1 MMNSGS
7 IQSINDPMST
17 TSTIQT
23 EEELKV
29 GPSTPSNF
37 AKGNQKASVLG
48 SDRFRRMSRAVS
60 MSIELSTKHHKQDEP
75 VDQCCGMK
83 CSPEIKTLVI
93 TMTLFGTITAAQ
105 TAAAFMANSLALLGD
120 CASMFVDTLS
130 YAANI
135 MGECIETEE
144 HRKIRN
150 QLVASGLSLCV
161 LLAITIWVSVEAL
174 TRLINPADDDDDD
187 VNAYIVFGFALGGL
201 LFDLASF
208 CAFYMNHREDRNETE
223 ELNMNSALLHVFSD
237 SLRSTTTLLESLL
250 IWIWNFNGADTDAWA
265 SLIVSGLILIGASGA
280 IISWIREV
288 TEYMYMPKVGKQS
301 LLNKGL
307 LDGNDAENVV
317 TY

>member
-1 MMNSGS
+1 MLN
-7 IQSINDPMST
+7 T
-17 TSTIQT
+17 TGRLSRI
-23 EEELKV
+23 
-29 GPSTPSNF
+29 
-37 AKGNQKASVLG
+37 
-48 SDRFRRMSRAVS
+48 SRAVS
-60 MSIELSTKHHKQDEP
+60 ISVELSHKHHKPDY
-75 VDQCCGMK
+75 DHRCCGVKM
-83 CSPEIKTLVI
+83 SPEIRTLLI
-93 TMTLFGTITAAQ
+93 TMVLFGTITTAQ
-105 TAAAFMANSLALLGD
+105 TVAAFIANSLALLGD

-144 HRKIRN
+144 RRKVRN
-150 QLVASGLSLCV
+150 QLIASGLSLCV

-223 ELNMNSALLHVFSD
+223 ELNMNTALLHVFSD

-250 IWIWNFNGADTDAWA
+250 IWIWGFDGANTDAWA
-265 SLIVSGLILIGASGA
+265 SLIVSGLILLGASGA
-280 IISWIREV
+280 IISWLREV
-288 TEYMYMPKVGKQS
+288 VDYLHMPKAGKQS
-301 LLNKGL
+301 LLNKSL
-307 LDGNDAENVV
+307 LDGTDPENVV